1 MSREFGVL
9 NNSNLIIG
17 RNDFLLNFI
26 YLVVEF
32 QIVETKP
39 LSLRIR
45 RLTLKKKFKLK
56 VR

>member
-45 RLTLKKKFKLK
+45 RLTLKKEIQT
-56 VR
+56 RS